1 MVKNNE
7 MSERNKGRELFG
19 KVLAN
24 VEGATSKVLG
34 EVGTREKEKQPSAQ
48 IRECTAGQGNLPVS
62 RGIKKLPLCEANPCR
77 QEELGGI
84 FKVRLRYMKQVTR

>member
-24 VEGATSKVLG
+24 VARDHQQGPWWGGGQAEGRIAALCS
-34 EVGTREKEKQPSAQ
+34 EMCCRSREFASVKWD
-48 IRECTAGQGNLPVS
+48 
-62 RGIKKLPLCEANPCR
+62 
-77 QEELGGI
+77 
-84 FKVRLRYMKQVTR
+84 

>member
-24 VEGATSKVLG
+24 VARDHQQGPWWGGGQGQGKKSSSPVL
-34 EVGTREKEKQPSAQ
+34 RAKECA
-48 IRECTAGQGNLPVS
+48 AGQENLPVS
-62 RGIKKLPLCEANPCR
+62 SGIERVPLCEANPCR
-77 QEELGGI
+77 
-84 FKVRLRYMKQVTR
+84 